1 MASPIE
7 HKFTRSGGVYG
18 LRPTGRSLEINE
30 ETLIITEYVGV
41 SVDDDDIW
49 KITQI
54 DGVST
59 LINQRLGAGDD
70 YYVATR
76 VKDETLGYI
85 LAVDLDGPT
94 VKINPDRI
102 LQTESDVVVYGDSP
116 LTAGTG
122 RRLLL
127 EDGRSLVVVT
137 VAVPA

>member
-18 LRPTGRSLEINE
+18 LRSTGRSLEINE

-59 LINQRLGAGDD
+59 LVNQRLGAGAD

-85 LAVDLDGPT
+85 LAVDFDGPT

-122 RRLLL
+122 SRLLL
-127 EDGRSLVVVT
+127 EDGRSLVVVD

>member
-102 LQTESDVVVYGDSP
+102 LQTESDIVVYGDSP